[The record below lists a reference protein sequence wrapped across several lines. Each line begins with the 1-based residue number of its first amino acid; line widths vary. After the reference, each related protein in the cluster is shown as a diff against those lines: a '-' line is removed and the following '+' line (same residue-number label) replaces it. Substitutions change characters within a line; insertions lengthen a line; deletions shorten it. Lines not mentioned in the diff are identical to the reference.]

1 MIHAP
6 VILIIG
12 FALFFGTIGARV
24 FQWLRIPQVVGYIAI
39 GVIVGKMGI
48 GLVDDTVIDN
58 LLPFNFLALGVI
70 GFMIGGELQRD
81 IFRKYG
87 RQFFSVLVS
96 EGIGA
101 FIVVTL
107 LIWLV
112 VWVGTGDLLQATT
125 LAIMLG
131 AIASATA
138 PAATVDVLW
147 EYKARGSLTSTVFA
161 IVALDD
167 VLALVL
173 FGLAASIASNIIS
186 TTAGSVIGFLGLTL
200 YELAGA
206 VLLGALMGY
215 ALNLALRRSR
225 DHEKVLAF
233 TIGAVTLVVGA
244 AQALEFDLI
253 LAAMA
258 LGATTRNLA
267 PRRSTNAFEM
277 VRRFSPPIYVLF
289 FVFVGARLDVRGI
302 PPWMRAVAAAY
313 LVGRT
318 TGKLVGA
325 TLGAR
330 IGRASEVVRK
340 YLGLTLFS
348 QAGVAVGLAIMAS
361 VRFPGEIGDAIVT
374 IITATTFV
382 VQLIGPPCVKYAIH
396 KAGEAG
402 RDITEEDLME
412 SMKVSEVMQG
422 KAFTFMANTPLP
434 QILLSIAETEAVAY
448 PVVVQENE
456 LIGMITIQGLKQS
469 FAIEG
474 EKHWY
479 LAYDL
484 MEPVPDIVTGEMPIG
499 EAVTKMRELY
509 LDYMPVVETDEDR
522 KLIGML
528 ELREVSRQI
537 AHELIMRRG
546 EV

>member
-1 MIHAP
+1 
-6 VILIIG
+6 
-12 FALFFGTIGARV
+12 
-24 FQWLRIPQVVGYIAI
+24 
-39 GVIVGKMGI
+39 
-48 GLVDDTVIDN
+48 
-58 LLPFNFLALGVI
+58 
-70 GFMIGGELQRD
+70 
-81 IFRKYG
+81 
-87 RQFFSVLVS
+87 
-96 EGIGA
+96 
-101 FIVVTL
+101 
-107 LIWLV
+107 
-112 VWVGTGDLLQATT
+112 
-125 LAIMLG
+125 
-131 AIASATA
+131 
-138 PAATVDVLW
+138 
-147 EYKARGSLTSTVFA
+147 
-161 IVALDD
+161 
-167 VLALVL
+167 
-173 FGLAASIASNIIS
+173 
-186 TTAGSVIGFLGLTL
+186 
-200 YELAGA
+200 
-206 VLLGALMGY
+206 MGY
-215 ALNLALRRSR
+215 ALNTALRRAR
-225 DHEKVLAF
+225 DHEKTLAF

-302 PPWMRAVAAAY
+302 PPWMWAVAAAY

-318 TGKLVGA
+318 AGKMAGA
-325 TLGAR
+325 NLGAR
-330 IGRASEVVRK
+330 IGRAGESVKK

-361 VRFPGEIGDAIVT
+361 VRFPGETGDAIVT

-412 SMKVSEVMQG
+412 SLKVSEIMQG
-422 KAFTFMANTPLP
+422 KAFTFMADTPLP
-434 QILLSIAETEAVAY
+434 QILLSIAETEAIAY
-448 PVVVQENE
+448 PVVVQDNE
-456 LIGMITIQGLKQS
+456 LIGMISIQGLKQS

-484 MEPVPDIVTGEMPIG
+484 MEPVPDVVTGDMPIG

-509 LDYMPVVETDEDR
+509 LDYMPVVESDENR

-537 AHELIMRRG
+537 ANELIMRRG
-546 EV
+546 DV